1 MLNKYKMEKT
11 LNPPQQITT
20 KKLKKRESQWYL
32 PMISIQSYKDN
43 TKMNYKD
50 VPLNLES
57 WNVLLFLSHQIV
69 LIRQSETTTQTTLLK
84 WQRDLPFQPTNI
96 YIHWDHP
103 LHLE

>member
-1 MLNKYKMEKT
+1 MEKT

-20 KKLKKRESQWYL
+20 KKLKKRESQWYM

-57 WNVLLFLSHQIV
+57 
-69 LIRQSETTTQTTLLK
+69 
-84 WQRDLPFQPTNI
+84 
-96 YIHWDHP
+96 
-103 LHLE
+103 